1 MYDKIDQSKRI
12 AGIMCLAVFL
22 AAIVACAGWK
32 VSPEHTYLKALKHF
46 NNTVEI
52 YEKNYQ
58 AQSVEIQEKWK
69 ERIDPL
75 IKVASNALDI
85 WHSAIGDSQAQ
96 LDYQKALSTL
106 IQALF
111 DIGIV
116 EIKED

>member
-1 MYDKIDQSKRI
+1 MYRKINISKRV
-12 AGIMCLAVFL
+12 AGSVCLAFFVL
-22 AAIVACAGWK
+22 AIVACAGWK

-58 AQSVEIQEKWK
+58 AQTPETQEKWK

-75 IKVASNALDI
+75 IKTASEALDI
-85 WHSAIGDSQAQ
+85 WHSAIGSSQAQ

-106 IQALF
+106 IQAMF

-116 EIKED
+116 EVKEN